1 MSDGLKFN
9 TTMDFA
15 YGVADTM
22 APGIQRIVANNASAL
37 TFKGTNT
44 YLVGTDALA
53 VIDPGPADEAHTAA
67 ILKAAAG
74 RPITHIFVT
83 HAHRDH
89 VDGTAALKAATGA
102 AIYGFPRS
110 SLSTTSAEEDSVS
123 EYVNTAYV
131 PEVSLA
137 HDEFIEGEGWAFTA
151 LHTPG
156 HAADHLCFALSSRD
170 IVFSGD
176 HVMAWN
182 TSVVAPPEG
191 RMADYLRSLEV
202 LLKRHDEMLLPGHG
216 GPVSEPRR
224 MLKAYLLHRRWRD
237 QAILEAVRNG
247 ADTVRKL
254 MPVIYRDLNE
264 EVAGAAR
271 LSLRAHLEHL
281 AERGLITCADA
292 ADVDCVAVPL

>member
-44 YLVGTDALA
+44 YLVGTDALD
-53 VIDPGPADEAHTAA
+53 VIDPVPADEAPTAA

-89 VDGTAALKAATGA
+89 VDGTAALKAATRA

-137 HDEFIEGEGWAFTA
+137 HDEFIEGEGWAF
-151 LHTPG
+151 
-156 HAADHLCFALSSRD
+156 
-170 IVFSGD
+170 
-176 HVMAWN
+176 
-182 TSVVAPPEG
+182 
-191 RMADYLRSLEV
+191 
-202 LLKRHDEMLLPGHG
+202 
-216 GPVSEPRR
+216 
-224 MLKAYLLHRRWRD
+224 
-237 QAILEAVRNG
+237 
-247 ADTVRKL
+247 
-254 MPVIYRDLNE
+254 
-264 EVAGAAR
+264 
-271 LSLRAHLEHL
+271 
-281 AERGLITCADA
+281 
-292 ADVDCVAVPL
+292 

>member
-1 MSDGLKFN
+1 
-9 TTMDFA
+9 
-15 YGVADTM
+15 
-22 APGIQRIVANNASAL
+22 
-37 TFKGTNT
+37 
-44 YLVGTDALA
+44 
-53 VIDPGPADEAHTAA
+53 
-67 ILKAAAG
+67 
-74 RPITHIFVT
+74 
-83 HAHRDH
+83 
-89 VDGTAALKAATGA
+89 
-102 AIYGFPRS
+102 
-110 SLSTTSAEEDSVS
+110 
-123 EYVNTAYV
+123 
-131 PEVSLA
+131 
-137 HDEFIEGEGWAFTA
+137 
-151 LHTPG
+151 
-156 HAADHLCFALSSRD
+156 LCFALSGRD

-202 LLKRHDEMLLPGHG
+202 LLERRDEVLLPGHG
-216 GPVSEPRR
+216 GPVSDPRR
-224 MLKAYLLHRRWRD
+224 MVKAYLLHRRWRD

-281 AERGLITCADA
+281 VERGLITCADA

>member
-1 MSDGLKFN
+1 MSDSLKFN

-15 YGVADTM
+15 YGVADTI

-67 ILKAAAG
+67 ILKAAVG

-102 AIYGFPRS
+102 AIYGFPRF

-131 PEVSLA
+131 PEVSVA
-137 HDEFIEGEGWAFTA
+137 HNELIEGEGWAFTA

-156 HAADHLCFALSSRD
+156 HTADHLCFALSGRD

-191 RMADYLRSLEV
+191 RMADYLRSLQI
-202 LLKRHDEMLLPGHG
+202 LLERRDEMLLPGHG
-216 GPVSEPRR
+216 GQVSEPRR
-224 MLKAYLLHRRWRD
+224 TVKAYLLHRRWRD
-237 QAILEAVRNG
+237 QAILEAVRSG

-254 MPVIYRDLNE
+254 MPVIYRDLDK

-281 AERGLITCADA
+281 AERRLITYAHA